1 MFALA
6 GSACS
11 YNLFYNELTRKRE
24 VSLKM
29 WTSKDKHFRYNTG
42 FDWNDPRAE
51 RLTGSAKYNHFWA
64 PRAWKDDLQLCW
76 QRSTS
81 RKSPSWPK
89 STPNPRR
96 NKRLSSHGK
105 TSKHSRLS
113 EKIQ

>member
-42 FDWNDPRAE
+42 FDWNDPRAQ

-64 PRAWKDDLQLCW
+64 PRAWKDDLQLLLAEINEPKE
-76 QRSTS
+76 SVMAKINA
-81 RKSPSWPK
+81 KSEEEQEAIFAWE
-89 STPNPRR
+89 N
-96 NKRLSSHGK
+96 
-105 TSKHSRLS
+105 
-113 EKIQ
+113 I